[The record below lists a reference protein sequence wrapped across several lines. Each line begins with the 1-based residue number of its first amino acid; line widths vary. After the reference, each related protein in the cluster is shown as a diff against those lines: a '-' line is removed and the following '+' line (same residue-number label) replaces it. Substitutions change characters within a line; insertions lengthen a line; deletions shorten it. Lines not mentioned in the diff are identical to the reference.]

1 MCLCVCVCLCVR
13 VPVCI
18 SVLVCAHV
26 CLCAC
31 LCMRVSVC
39 VSLCVS
45 ACMCVCVC
53 LCRCVHVS
61 VCTCVPV
68 WVCACV
74 CPCMRVH
81 VCAHVCLCGCVC
93 PCMHVCLCMCVHMCV
108 CVGVCVCLSV
118 CVHVCAPAVGGW
130 RALSW
135 SYCCQGLYFTARG
148 HVWPSSWCSGPACLK
163 LAHWVVASAPCSRGP
178 CILAA
183 PRLVTPFLPPSR
195 MGDLPVLVCLDRD
208 LRPWIY
214 LGGAER
220 TLAEKRKEDGGI
232 GRPQPCT
239 PGMQ

>member
-1 MCLCVCVCLCVR
+1 MCACVSVCVCVCVCLCAYL
-13 VPVCI
+13 CL
-18 SVLVCAHV
+18 SAHM
-26 CLCAC
+26 CAC
-31 LCMRVSVC
+31 VL
-39 VSLCVS
+39 
-45 ACMCVCVC
+45 
-53 LCRCVHVS
+53 
-61 VCTCVPV
+61 
-68 WVCACV
+68 VCACV
-74 CPCMRVH
+74 CLYVSLCVCLHACVCVCVYAGVCMCLCARVCLCGCVH
-81 VCAHVCLCGCVC
+81 VYVHACVCMCVHMCLCGCVC

-232 GRPQPCT
+232 RRPQPCT